1 MHKLVILRGNSGS
14 GKTSTAKGLQSLFG
28 KNTMLISQ
36 DVVRR
41 EMLKVSDGE
50 NNPAMP
56 LMMELLKYGSEHCE
70 VVVLEG
76 IMVSK
81 WYRPLF
87 ELAVMLYGTDIYSYY
102 FDIPFEETIK
112 RHMMK
117 SNCNEYGE
125 EKMRSWWV
133 DRDYSSALQEEAIT
147 AEEDQESILKR
158 IYLDVTGANMI

>member
-56 LMMELLKYGSEHCE
+56 LLMELLKYGSEHCE

-76 IMVSK
+76 IIVSK

-125 EKMRSWWV
+125 EEMRSWWV
-133 DRDYSSALQEEAIT
+133 DRDYSSALQEEAIN

-158 IYLDVTGANMI
+158 IYLDVTGTNMI